1 MRRKI
6 IASFMGMLFILITIL
21 PSTPL
26 ANNANLFHYYIN
38 NFLKDT
44 GAYNAVTAIYLN
56 YRLFDTFFETLLL
69 LVSVI
74 GIIYFSRYEGDY

>member
-6 IASFMGMLFILITIL
+6 SAIFIGIIFLMMLSIDV
-21 PSTPL
+21 TPIPGSQD
-26 ANNANLFHYYIN
+26 LFHYYMDHFAI
-38 NFLKDT
+38 DT
-44 GAYNAVTAIYLN
+44 GAGNAVTAIYLN

-74 GIIYFSRYEGDY
+74 GIIYFSRHEGDS